1 MLKKISKIFKK
12 KVTETPDEESLSSIS
27 KACSS
32 LLIEVALS
40 DKDFDEEEITSM
52 KEILKTTHGISDET
66 INELV
71 SNAKQTVDES
81 TSLYNYTREV
91 NNNFSYDDKL
101 LLLQSL
107 WDIAYADGNVDK
119 YEEHLIR
126 KISDLIYISHSDF
139 IQVKLERKK

>member
-91 NNNFSYDDKL
+91 NDNFSYDDKL

>member
-1 MLKKISKIFKK
+1 MLKKISNIFKK

-40 DKDFDEEEITSM
+40 DKDFDEEEINSM

-81 TSLYNYTREV
+81 TSLYSYTREV
-91 NNNFSYDDKL
+91 NDNFSYDDKL

-139 IQVKLERKK
+139 IQAKLERKK

>member
-1 MLKKISKIFKK
+1 MLKKISNIFKK
-12 KVTETPDEESLSSIS
+12 KVTETPEEKSLSSIS

-52 KEILKTTHGISDET
+52 KEILKTTHGISEET
-66 INELV
+66 IKELV

-91 NNNFSYDDKL
+91 NDNFSYDDKL

>member
-1 MLKKISKIFKK
+1 MLKKISNIFKK

-52 KEILKTTHGISDET
+52 KEILKTTQGISDET

-91 NNNFSYDDKL
+91 NDNFSYDDKL

>member
-1 MLKKISKIFKK
+1 MLKKISNIFKK

-40 DKDFDEEEITSM
+40 DKDFDEEEISSM

>member
-1 MLKKISKIFKK
+1 MLKKISNIFKK

-81 TSLYNYTREV
+81 TSLYSYTREV
-91 NNNFSYDDKL
+91 NDNFSYDDKL

-139 IQVKLERKK
+139 IQAKLERKK

>member
-1 MLKKISKIFKK
+1 MLKKISNIFKK

-81 TSLYNYTREV
+81 TSLYSYTREV
-91 NNNFSYDDKL
+91 NDNFSYDDKL

-139 IQVKLERKK
+139 IKAKLERKK

>member
-1 MLKKISKIFKK
+1 MLKKISNIFKK

-81 TSLYNYTREV
+81 TSLYSYTREV
-91 NNNFSYDDKL
+91 NDNFSYDDKL

-126 KISDLIYISHSDF
+126 KISDLILSLIH
-139 IQVKLERKK
+139 I

>member
-1 MLKKISKIFKK
+1 MLKKISNIFKK

-81 TSLYNYTREV
+81 TSLYSYTREV
-91 NNNFSYDDKL
+91 NDNFSYDDKL

-139 IQVKLERKK
+139 IKAKLKRKK

>member
-52 KEILKTTHGISDET
+52 KEILKTSHGISDET

-81 TSLYNYTREV
+81 TSLYSYTREV
-91 NNNFSYDDKL
+91 NDNFSYDDKL

>member
-1 MLKKISKIFKK
+1 MLKKISNIFKK

-52 KEILKTTHGISDET
+52 KEILKTTHGVSEET
-66 INELV
+66 IKEVV

-91 NNNFSYDDKL
+91 NDNFSYDDKL

-139 IQVKLERKK
+139 IQAKLERKK

>member
-1 MLKKISKIFKK
+1 MLKKISNIFKK

-139 IQVKLERKK
+139 IKAKLKRKK

>member
-1 MLKKISKIFKK
+1 MLKKISNIFKK

-52 KEILKTTHGISDET
+52 KEILKNTHGISDET

-81 TSLYNYTREV
+81 TSLYSYTREV
-91 NNNFSYDDKL
+91 NDNFSYDDKL

-139 IQVKLERKK
+139 IKAKLERKK

>member
-1 MLKKISKIFKK
+1 MLKKISNIFKK

>member
-1 MLKKISKIFKK
+1 MLKKISNIFKK
-12 KVTETPDEESLSSIS
+12 KVTETPYEESLSSIS

-52 KEILKTTHGISDET
+52 KEILKNTHGISDET

-81 TSLYNYTREV
+81 TSLYSYTREV
-91 NNNFSYDDKL
+91 NDNFSYDDKL

-139 IQVKLERKK
+139 IKAKLERKK

>member
-1 MLKKISKIFKK
+1 MLKKISNIFKK

-66 INELV
+66 INGLV

-91 NNNFSYDDKL
+91 NDNFSYDDKL

>member
-1 MLKKISKIFKK
+1 MLKKISNIFKK

-81 TSLYNYTREV
+81 TSLYSYTREV
-91 NNNFSYDDKL
+91 NDNFSYDDKL

>member
-1 MLKKISKIFKK
+1 MLKKISNIFKK

-91 NNNFSYDDKL
+91 NDNFSYDDKL

>member
-81 TSLYNYTREV
+81 TSLYSYTREV
-91 NNNFSYDDKL
+91 NDNFSYDDKL

-139 IQVKLERKK
+139 IKAKLERKK

>member
-1 MLKKISKIFKK
+1 MLKKISNIFKK

-81 TSLYNYTREV
+81 TSLYSYTREV
-91 NNNFSYDDKL
+91 NDNFSYDDKL

-107 WDIAYADGNVDK
+107 WDIAYADGNVD
-119 YEEHLIR
+119 
-126 KISDLIYISHSDF
+126 
-139 IQVKLERKK
+139 

>member
-1 MLKKISKIFKK
+1 MLKKISNLFKK

-81 TSLYNYTREV
+81 TSLYSYTREV
-91 NNNFSYDDKL
+91 NDNFSYDDKL

-139 IQVKLERKK
+139 IKAKLERKK

>member
-1 MLKKISKIFKK
+1 
-12 KVTETPDEESLSSIS
+12 
-27 KACSS
+27 
-32 LLIEVALS
+32 
-40 DKDFDEEEITSM
+40 M

-81 TSLYNYTREV
+81 TSLYSYTREV
-91 NNNFSYDDKL
+91 NDNFLMMINYFYSEFMGYC
-101 LLLQSL
+101 
-107 WDIAYADGNVDK
+107 YADGNVDK

-139 IQVKLERKK
+139 IKAKLERKK

>member
-1 MLKKISKIFKK
+1 MLKKIYNIFKK

-40 DKDFDEEEITSM
+40 DKDFDEEEINSM

-81 TSLYNYTREV
+81 TSLYSYTREV
-91 NNNFSYDDKL
+91 NDNFSYDDKL

-139 IQVKLERKK
+139 IQAKLERKK

>member
-1 MLKKISKIFKK
+1 MLKKISNIFKK

-81 TSLYNYTREV
+81 TSLYSYTREV
-91 NNNFSYDDKL
+91 NDNFSYDDKL
-101 LLLQSL
+101 LLLQGL

-139 IQVKLERKK
+139 IKAKLERKK

>member
-71 SNAKQTVDES
+71 SNAKETVDES

-139 IQVKLERKK
+139 IKAKLERKK

>member
-66 INELV
+66 RNELV

>member
-1 MLKKISKIFKK
+1 MLKKISNIFKK

-52 KEILKTTHGISDET
+52 KEILKTTHGVSEET
-66 INELV
+66 IKEVV

-91 NNNFSYDDKL
+91 NDNFSYDDKL

>member
-139 IQVKLERKK
+139 IQAKLERKK

>member
-12 KVTETPDEESLSSIS
+12 KVTETPDEENLSSIS

-139 IQVKLERKK
+139 IQAKLARKK

>member
-1 MLKKISKIFKK
+1 MLKKISNIFKK

-52 KEILKTTHGISDET
+52 KEILKTTHGISEET
-66 INELV
+66 IKELV

-91 NNNFSYDDKL
+91 NDNFSYDDKL

>member
-1 MLKKISKIFKK
+1 MLKKISNIFKK

-40 DKDFDEEEITSM
+40 DKDFDEEEIASM

-81 TSLYNYTREV
+81 TSLYSCTREV
-91 NNNFSYDDKL
+91 NDNFSYDDKL

-139 IQVKLERKK
+139 IKAKLERKK

>member
-52 KEILKTTHGISDET
+52 KEILKTTHGISDEA

>member
-1 MLKKISKIFKK
+1 MLKKISNIFKK

-91 NNNFSYDDKL
+91 NDNFSYDDKL

-139 IQVKLERKK
+139 IQAKLERKK

>member
-81 TSLYNYTREV
+81 TSLYSYTREV
-91 NNNFSYDDKL
+91 NDNFSYDDKL

>member
-1 MLKKISKIFKK
+1 MLKKISNIFKK
-12 KVTETPDEESLSSIS
+12 KVTETPEEESLSSIS

-81 TSLYNYTREV
+81 TSLYSYTREV
-91 NNNFSYDDKL
+91 NDNFTYDDKL

-139 IQVKLERKK
+139 IQAKLERKK

>member
-1 MLKKISKIFKK
+1 MLKKISNIFKK

-81 TSLYNYTREV
+81 TSLYSYTREV
-91 NNNFSYDDKL
+91 NDNFSYEDKL

-139 IQVKLERKK
+139 IKAKLERKK

>member
-1 MLKKISKIFKK
+1 MLKKISNIFKK

-40 DKDFDEEEITSM
+40 DKDFDEEEIASM

-81 TSLYNYTREV
+81 TSLYSYTREV
-91 NNNFSYDDKL
+91 NDNFSYDDKL

-139 IQVKLERKK
+139 IQAKLERKK

>member
-1 MLKKISKIFKK
+1 MLKKISNIFKK

-91 NNNFSYDDKL
+91 NDNFSYDDKL

-139 IQVKLERKK
+139 IKAKLERKK

>member
-40 DKDFDEEEITSM
+40 DKDFDEEEISSM
-52 KEILKTTHGISDET
+52 KEILKTTHGISDEA

>member
-52 KEILKTTHGISDET
+52 KEILKTSHGISDET